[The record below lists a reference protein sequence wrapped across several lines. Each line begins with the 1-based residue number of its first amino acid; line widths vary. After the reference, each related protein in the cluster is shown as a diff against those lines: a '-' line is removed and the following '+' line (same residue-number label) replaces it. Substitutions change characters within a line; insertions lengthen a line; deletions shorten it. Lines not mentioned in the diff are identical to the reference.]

1 MPSSARLQFLLGSVR
16 YTFPLFLY
24 VAILA
29 TPGWE
34 LVGAQEPARHSQGKV
49 KYSRDILPI
58 LSQKCFVCHGL
69 DEEARQADLRL
80 DQFEFATSDE
90 ATGTASIVPGKPSD
104 SELLR
109 RVSSSD
115 PDLRMP
121 PEEHGESLTSEQVAT
136 LRQWISEGAEY
147 QSHWAFEKPTSPELP
162 PNLHGD
168 SSHPVDRFIH
178 RRLTQSELSPSTR
191 ADHAAL
197 LRRLSLDLIGLPPS
211 LAELDRFLA
220 AAKIDFDSAYA
231 SEVDRLL
238 KSPHYGERWGRWW
251 LDQARYADSNGYS
264 IDGPRKIWKYRD
276 WVIEAFNSDLPFD
289 EFTIQQLA
297 GDLLP
302 NATQNNRVAT
312 GFHRNTQIN
321 QEGGIDR
328 EQFRID
334 SVFDR
339 VATTG
344 TVWMGLTIGCAQCHD
359 HKFDPISQVE
369 YYQLFA
375 FFNNQDELNLEVH
388 ADLAS
393 LPARRELA
401 KKTQSELSDW
411 LQTKRSN
418 LQAWLAELDDSKR
431 EKLPGDLKKLL
442 EKEGEKWSSGDLEKL
457 FAQELAKS
465 IPEFRE
471 LTKAR
476 DAAKAATIGVT
487 TMVLAERKTQRTSHL
502 LIKGDFTRPD
512 LEVSPATPSVLHP
525 MIARGDAPD
534 RLDLANW
541 IVHPDNPLTSRVIVN
556 RVWQIY
562 FGRGLVE
569 TENDFGTLGT
579 QATHPELLDWLAVNF
594 QKGGWRLKELH
605 RLIVT
610 SDTYQQ
616 SSNERADLHNKDPNN
631 LLLGR
636 QTRLRLE
643 AELIRDL
650 SLHVSGL
657 LAPKIGGPPVY
668 PPIPPGVMNRGQVNR
683 SWKASQGDDRYRRA
697 IYTFVYRATPP
708 PSLNVFDAPDGFSS
722 CTRRSRSNT
731 PLQALTLLNDQAF
744 SEFAAALE
752 KRIESEGVAK
762 AFRICTGRVPE
773 QQELEVLD
781 SLDTSSAAR
790 VLLNLDETVTRN

>member
-1 MPSSARLQFLLGSVR
+1 MPASARLQFLLGSVR
-16 YTFPLFLY
+16 YSFPPFLF

-29 TPGWE
+29 TSGWQLAE
-34 LVGAQEPARHSQGKV
+34 AQEPASPSQEKLEYG
-49 KYSRDILPI
+49 RDILPI
-58 LSQKCFVCHGL
+58 LSQKCFACHGL

-90 ATGTASIVPGKPSD
+90 ATGTAAIVPGKPSD

-121 PEEHGESLTSEQVAT
+121 PEEHGESLTSEQVDT
-136 LRQWISEGAEY
+136 LQKWISEGAEY
-147 QSHWAFEKPTSPELP
+147 QSHWAFEKPKSPEIP
-162 PNLHGD
+162 ASLHGG
-168 SSHPVDRFIH
+168 SIHPVDRFIH
-178 RRLTQSELSPSTR
+178 RRLTQSGLSPSPR

-197 LRRLSLDLIGLPPS
+197 LRRLSLDLVGLPPT
-211 LAELDRFLA
+211 LEELDRFLA
-220 AAKIDFDSAYA
+220 AANVDFDAAYA

-302 NATQNNRVAT
+302 NATQNTRVAT

-328 EQFRID
+328 EQFRVD

-344 TVWMGLTIGCAQCHD
+344 TVWMGLTIGCAQCHN

-375 FFNNQDELNLEVH
+375 FFNNQDEPNLEVH
-388 ADLAS
+388 DDLAS
-393 LPARRELA
+393 LPARKELA
-401 KKTQSELSDW
+401 MKTQSELSDW
-411 LQTKRSN
+411 LRAKRSV
-418 LQAWLAELDDSKR
+418 LESWLAELDDSKR
-431 EKLPGDLKKLL
+431 KKLPGDVKKLL
-442 EKEGEKWSSGDLEKL
+442 EKESEKWSPGELERIY
-457 FAQELAKS
+457 AQELGKKDS
-465 IPEFRE
+465 EFRE
-471 LTKAR
+471 LTKSR
-476 DAAKAATIGVT
+476 DVAKVATVGVP
-487 TMVLAERKTQRTSHL
+487 TMVLAERKTPRTSHL

-512 LEVSPATPSVLHP
+512 REVSPATPSVLHP
-525 MIARGDAPD
+525 MTARGDAAD
-534 RLDLANW
+534 RLDLATW

-556 RVWQIY
+556 RVWQVY

-579 QATHPELLDWLAVNF
+579 QPTHPELLDWLAVNF
-594 QKGGWRLKELH
+594 RQGGWRLKELH

-610 SDTYQQ
+610 SHTYQQ
-616 SSNERADLHNKDPNN
+616 NSHERADLRSKDPNN

-650 SLHVSGL
+650 SLSVSGL
-657 LAPKIGGPPVY
+657 LAPKLGGPPVF

-708 PSLNVFDAPDGFSS
+708 PSLNVFDAPDGFST

-744 SEFAAALE
+744 LEFAAALE
-752 KRIESEGVAK
+752 KRIESEGLAK

-773 QQELEVLD
+773 QRELEVLEG
-781 SLDTSSAAR
+781 LDTSSAAR

>member
-1 MPSSARLQFLLGSVR
+1 MTASARFQFLLGSVR
-16 YTFPLFLY
+16 AALSVLLC
-24 VAILA
+24 VAILNSSA
-29 TPGWE
+29 RE
-34 LVGAQEPARHSQGKV
+34 LALSQEPASESQKKLEYG
-49 KYSRDILPI
+49 RDVLPI
-58 LSQKCFVCHGL
+58 LSQKCFACHGL
-69 DEEARQADLRL
+69 DEEARQAELRL

-90 ATGTASIVPGKPSD
+90 ETGTAAIVPGKPSD

-121 PEEHGESLTSEQVAT
+121 PEDHGESLTPEQVAT
-136 LRQWISEGAEY
+136 LRHWISEGAEY
-147 QSHWAFEKPTSPELP
+147 QSHWAFEKPKSPEIP
-162 PNLHGD
+162 AILHGG

-178 RRLTQSELSPSTR
+178 SRLAQSAIPPSPR
-191 ADHAAL
+191 ADHASL
-197 LRRLSLDLIGLPPS
+197 LRRLSLDLVGLPPTVE
-211 LAELDRFLA
+211 ELDRFLA
-220 AAKIDFDSAYA
+220 AAEVDFQAAYA

-302 NATQNNRVAT
+302 NATQSHRVAT

-375 FFNNQDELNLEVH
+375 FFNNQDEPNLDVH
-388 ADLAS
+388 DDLAS
-393 LPARRELA
+393 LPERKELA
-401 KKTQSELSDW
+401 RKSQTELSDW
-411 LQTKRSN
+411 LASKRSK
-418 LQAWLAELDDSKR
+418 LQAWQAELDDSKR
-431 EKLPGDLKKLL
+431 KKLPGEVKKSLD
-442 EKEGEKWSSGDLEKL
+442 KEAEKWSSGDLEKL
-457 FAQELAKS
+457 YAQELGKKDS
-465 IPEFRE
+465 EFRE
-471 LTKAR
+471 LRKLR
-476 DAAKAATIGVT
+476 DTAKAATVGVP
-487 TMVLAERKTQRTSHL
+487 TMVLAERKTPRTSYL

-512 LEVSPATPSVLHP
+512 REVSPATPNVLHP
-525 MIARGDAPD
+525 MQVRGDAPD

-541 IVHPDNPLTSRVIVN
+541 IVHPNNPLTSRVIVN
-556 RVWQIY
+556 RVWQVY

-579 QATHPELLDWLAVNF
+579 QPTHPELLDWLAVNF
-594 QKGGWRLKELH
+594 QQGGWRLKDLH

-610 SDTYQQ
+610 SATYQQ
-616 SSNERADLHNKDPNN
+616 SSSERRDLRSQDPNN
-631 LLLGR
+631 LLLAR

-650 SLHVSGL
+650 SLSVSGL
-657 LAPKIGGPPVY
+657 LVPKIGGPPVY

-683 SWKASQGDDRYRRA
+683 SWKASQGDDRFRRA

-744 SEFAAALE
+744 LEFAQALE
-752 KRIESEGVAK
+752 KRIESEGLAN

-773 QQELEVLD
+773 QRELDVLE